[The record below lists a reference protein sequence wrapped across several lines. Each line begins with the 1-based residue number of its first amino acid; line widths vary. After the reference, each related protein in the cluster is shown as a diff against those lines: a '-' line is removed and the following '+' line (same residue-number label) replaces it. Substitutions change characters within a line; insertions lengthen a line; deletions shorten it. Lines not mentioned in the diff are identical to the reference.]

1 MWVVSQNSEKVLNC
15 YSFDITRYYAKRGY
29 KFAIT
34 GEFAHSFWGS
44 KKNILG
50 LYKSKE
56 EALKDLEKLNKCLM
70 KGENIFRF

>member
-1 MWVVSQNSEKVLNC
+1 MWVVSQGKEKVLDC
-15 YSFDITRYYAKRGY
+15 YSFDITRYYARKKY

-50 LYKSKE
+50 LYQTKDD
-56 EALKDLEKLNKCLM
+56 ALKDLERLNKSLA
-70 KGENIFRF
+70 KGENLFRF